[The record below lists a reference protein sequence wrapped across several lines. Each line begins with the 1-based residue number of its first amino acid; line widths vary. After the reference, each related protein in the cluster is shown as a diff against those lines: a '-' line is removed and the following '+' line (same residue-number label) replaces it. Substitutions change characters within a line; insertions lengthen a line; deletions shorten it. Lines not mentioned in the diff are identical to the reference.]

1 MQKIIYIDIYYIYI
15 YSCFFTS
22 CIPRSGDL
30 RNTIFVFS
38 WSHLDAVN
46 FFLRW
51 AGVGDVARRG
61 KTEEANMW
69 TTHLSLVVAALCSRL
84 RLQFVRGCPKRPWC
98 DMYSRYNG
106 GSFSCFFP
114 LFLFFSSAGSSKK
127 NARYSR
133 KTYCLLLLAVF
144 LLLNFRSFSRFFLR
158 QSVCTRA
165 ARWLYCINAAAYHLK

>member
-1 MQKIIYIDIYYIYI
+1 MLVYLRGLGISEIRYL
-15 YSCFFTS
+15 FFHDPIWMRLKNSGSFTLGRCRGRRTS
-22 CIPRSGDL
+22 RQDRRSTHVNDASVPRC
-30 RNTIFVFS
+30 RTF
-38 WSHLDAVN
+38 
-46 FFLRW
+46 
-51 AGVGDVARRG
+51 
-61 KTEEANMW
+61 
-69 TTHLSLVVAALCSRL
+69 CSRP

-165 ARWLYCINAAAYHLK
+165 AWWLWCINEAAYYLK